1 MTQRS
6 QSSWYNMVA
15 LQSMVR
21 GEEEEKK
28 RSQRLKF
35 ITTLQL
41 WCLIIV
47 IISDDI

>member
-28 RSQRLKF
+28 SEAK
-35 ITTLQL
+35 IYNNST
-41 WCLIIV
+41 IV
-47 IISDDI
+47 VSNNSDYK